1 MKILI
6 KCLGKLLFL
15 SFCMCISYFGYKF
28 SMTAVVNLWAFEFNK
43 NGIAIYIGSISLI
56 LGIFFYL
63 SYATQKYIS
72 NRLLLLFAIMAGIT
86 IFIFAIDKWIN
97 WLEILFNEYQLNDY
111 NEIEI

>member
-1 MKILI
+1 
-6 KCLGKLLFL
+6 
-15 SFCMCISYFGYKF
+15 
-28 SMTAVVNLWAFEFNK
+28 MTAVVNLWAFDFKDTLYEFNK

-86 IFIFAIDKWIN
+86 IFIFAIDYSN
-97 WLEILFNEYQLNDY
+97 HYPVN
-111 NEIEI
+111 